1 MNGIVVEIVIILV
14 LILVN
19 GLLSMSEIAVVSS
32 RKIRLQQRAVEG
44 DRGAQAALDLSE
56 SPGRFLSTV
65 QIGIT
70 LVGILAGAFGGATIA
85 ESLAPVFADIPSIAR
100 YADAL
105 SVGIVVVLI
114 TYLTLV
120 LGELAP
126 KQIAL
131 ANTERVAATVAPIMK
146 TLAKATS
153 PFVSFLTLST
163 NLVTRFLG
171 IKQSQEPAIT
181 EEEIQML
188 LDQGAE
194 SGVFDPVEEKIVD
207 QVFRLG
213 DRDVRSLMTPRLE
226 IVWLDLDD
234 PFEETIQK
242 IISNGHS
249 TMPVA
254 RESLDQLEGYVR
266 ANDMLAQCL
275 QGAPL
280 DIQSVLQEPLVVPE
294 SMQAFRVLE
303 RLKEMRSPMAFIVD
317 EYGGIEGIMTLTDI
331 LEALVGELPEA
342 EDLEQPDIVERE
354 DGSFLIDGLVSIDEF
369 RELFNLKELP
379 GEEENYF
386 DTLGGFVM
394 TFLGQVPSPGDHFLW
409 NKLRIEVMDMDG
421 NRVDKVLV
429 AMVEE

>member
-1 MNGIVVEIVIILV
+1 MNGIVLEIAIIFV
-14 LILVN
+14 LILLN

-32 RKIRLQQRAVEG
+32 RKVRLQQRAVKG
-44 DRGAQAALDLSE
+44 NIGARVALDLAE

-85 ESLAPVFADIPSIAR
+85 ESLAPLLASIPPLAA

-105 SVGIVVVLI
+105 SVAIVVILI
-114 TYLTLV
+114 TYATLV

-131 ANTERVAATVAPIMK
+131 ANTERVAALVAPTMK
-146 TLAKATS
+146 TLSQITS
-153 PFVSFLTLST
+153 PLVSFLTVST

-171 IKQSQEPAIT
+171 IKPSQEPAIT
-181 EEEIQML
+181 EEEIQLL

-194 SGVFDPVEEKIVD
+194 TGVFDPVEEKIVD

-226 IVWLDLDD
+226 IVWLDLNDTY
-234 PFEETIQK
+234 EETIQK
-242 IISNGHS
+242 VIVNGHS
-249 TMPVA
+249 TIPVA

-266 ANDMLAQCL
+266 ANDLLAQCL
-275 QGAPL
+275 QGGTL
-280 DIQSVLQEPLVVPE
+280 NIQSVIHEPVVVPE

-303 RLKEMRSPMAFIVD
+303 RLKEARSPMAFVVD

-331 LEALVGELPEA
+331 LEALVGEIPENEDA
-342 EDLEQPDIVERE
+342 EESTIIQRE
-354 DGSFLIDGLVSIDEF
+354 DGSYLIDGLVSIDEF
-369 RELFNLKELP
+369 RGLFNIKELP
-379 GEEENYF
+379 GEEDNYF

-394 TFLGQVPSPGDHFLW
+394 TYLGQVPSTGDVIEW
-409 NKLRIEVMDMDG
+409 DKLRIEVVDMDG

-429 AMVEE
+429 AKKEE